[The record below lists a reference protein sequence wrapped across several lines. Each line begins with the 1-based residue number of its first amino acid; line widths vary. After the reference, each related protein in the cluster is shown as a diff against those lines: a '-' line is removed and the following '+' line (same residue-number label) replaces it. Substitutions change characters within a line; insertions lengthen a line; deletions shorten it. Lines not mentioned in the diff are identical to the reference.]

1 MNATFEGKTPKI
13 AESAYIA
20 PGVVIIGE
28 VSIAQEA
35 SIWFQSVLRADIN
48 SISIGESTN
57 IQDGCLLHVTKRN
70 PLKVGARVTV
80 GHGAILHA
88 CDIGDDCLIAMGAIV
103 LDGAVVEAGCLVG
116 AGTVVPPGMIV
127 KAGNLV
133 LGSPA
138 KVIRQLT
145 PADQDRIKQGWEN
158 YIDYS
163 ARFKAEIKS

>member
-1 MNATFEGKTPKI
+1 MITSFEGKTPKI
-13 AESAYIA
+13 SENAYVA

-28 VSIAQEA
+28 VEIAAES
-35 SIWFQSVLRADIN
+35 SIWFNSVLRADIN
-48 SISIGESTN
+48 SIQIGEKTN
-57 IQDGCLLHVTKRN
+57 IQDGCMLHVTKRH
-70 PLKVGARVTV
+70 PLRVGSRVTV

-103 LDGAVVEAGCLVG
+103 LDGAVVEANCLVG
-116 AGTVVPPGMIV
+116 AGAVVPPGMVV
-127 KAGNLV
+127 KAGSLV

-145 PADQDRIKQGWEN
+145 ADDKERIQKGWEN

-163 ARFKAEIKS
+163 KRFKSEIS